1 MPEINFQRLFTINEI
16 PAHILAQ
23 RPDIYRAEANLI
35 TAAANV
41 KSAAAERYPKVTL
54 NGSIGWMRLSSDT
67 FESSGRVWSIGPVS
81 ITLPI
86 FDGGKLKA
94 NQDLT
99 EARYAEAAAKYRSTV
114 QTAVKEVEDAL
125 VNLHN
130 TGERETDVS
139 CGRRWLGA

>member
-1 MPEINFQRLFTINEI
+1 
-16 PAHILAQ
+16 
-23 RPDIYRAEANLI
+23 NLI
-35 TAAANV
+35 SAAANI

-67 FESSGRVWSIGPVS
+67 FQSKGRVWSIGPVS
-81 ITLPI
+81 ITMPI

-99 EARYAEAAAKYRSTV
+99 EARYAEAAAKYRNAV
-114 QTAVKEVEDAL
+114 QTAVKEVENAL

-130 TGERETDVS
+130 TGERDADVKLALQNLQANLQSIETKQKAGFASMIDVEDAK
-139 CGRRWLGA
+139 R